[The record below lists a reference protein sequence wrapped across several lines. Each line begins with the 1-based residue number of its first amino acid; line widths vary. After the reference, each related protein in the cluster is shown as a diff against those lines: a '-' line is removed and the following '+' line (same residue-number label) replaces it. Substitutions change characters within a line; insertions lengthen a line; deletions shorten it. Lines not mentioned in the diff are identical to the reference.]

1 MTSSELTEENPTLSA
16 TKISMNQ
23 DERFIRRCIEL
34 SKEALKKDGAPF
46 GALVVK
52 DGEIIAQAV
61 NNSKNKISDHAEI
74 VALDKAHKKFG
85 NSDLTGCVLYS
96 NCEPCPMC
104 SFMAR
109 EYKVSKVVFAL
120 PSPFMGG
127 YLKWDILRDKEIS
140 QFKPFFKEPPEV
152 ISGVLEPEAKKVFD
166 KTPLWMFGNKAREDK
181 RSKA

>member
-1 MTSSELTEENPTLSA
+1 MD
-16 TKISMNQ
+16 Q
-23 DERFIRRCIEL
+23 DEKFVKRCIEL
-34 SKEALKKDGAPF
+34 SEQALEKGDAPF

-52 DGEIIAQAV
+52 DGEIIAESV

-74 VALDKAHKKFG
+74 VVLDKTHKKLG
-85 NSDLTGCVLYS
+85 NSNLSGCILYS

-127 YLKWDILRDKEIS
+127 YSKWDILRDKEIS
-140 QFKPFFKEPPEV
+140 QFKPYFTERPEV
-152 ISGVLEPEAKKVFD
+152 ISGVLESEAKKVFN
-166 KTPLWMFGNKAREDK
+166 KTPLWMFGSKAREDK
-181 RSKA
+181 RLKE